1 MRDFLDRIIH
11 FKRPAEVKLVNGD
24 KFVTAVRSGNLLA
37 MKALSLGKADLDV
50 NYADPQNGNTALHY
64 SVLSGKIEFVELM
77 MRLEPD
83 PAAANIA
90 GQTAI
95 AIAVEKN
102 FQRAIKIMIESK
114 KADIEAVNSDGETVL
129 NIALRVQQE
138 KVARYLVD
146 CGANL
151 DRSLRHAINAGNWNQ
166 IRWLCANKANPDIL
180 DGQGYTPLC
189 KAIADGAVGDLR
201 LWANLGSN
209 LNFTGGNGPL
219 LRLKGLSPLMVAI
232 EMERREIIDEILAR
246 PGVELGTLS
255 PNGATAI
262 SFALRI
268 GDMRT
273 VRQIDQC
280 GFKLSQSPPT
290 RDGIT
295 PLMFA
300 AQSGRMEAVQWVV
313 ERETFSINLQDSI
326 GWTAIF
332 YATQRLSVDVV
343 DFLIS
348 RGAKVDLVSKDHKF
362 NLRRVAMSQ
371 MSKLAPESYKQKEVA
386 KELVQR
392 FSALAP

>member
-1 MRDFLDRIIH
+1 MKAIFERLKNL
-11 FKRPAEVKLVNGD
+11 KRPTQVKLVNGD
-24 KFVTAVRSGNLLA
+24 KFVAAVRSGNLLA
-37 MKALSLGKADLDV
+37 MKTYSLGKTDLDV
-50 NYADPQNGNTALHY
+50 NFADPQNGRTALHY
-64 SVLSGKIEFVELM
+64 AVISGKIEFVELM

-83 PAAANIA
+83 PSITDSD
-90 GQTAI
+90 GQTALAI
-95 AIAVEKN
+95 AIENN
-102 FQRAIKIMIESK
+102 FQRAIKMMVECK
-114 KADIEAVNSDGETVL
+114 KAPIEAVNANGETTL

-138 KVARYLVD
+138 KVALFL
-146 CGANL
+146 L
-151 DRSLRHAINAGNWNQ
+151 DRGASLEQSLRHAINKKRWEQ
-166 IRWLCANKANPDIL
+166 IRWLCAHKAHPDIL

-189 KAIADGAVGDLR
+189 KAIVDGVVGDVR

-219 LRLKGLSPLMVAI
+219 LRLKGFSPLMVAI

-246 PGVELGTLS
+246 PGIDLATMS
-255 PNGATAI
+255 PNGANAI
-262 SFALRI
+262 SFALRN

-290 RDGIT
+290 LDGLT

-300 AQSGRMEAVQWVV
+300 AQSGRLEAVQWVV
-313 ERETFSINLQDSI
+313 EREPDSINQQDSI

-332 YATQRLSVDVV
+332 YATQKLSLDVV

-348 RGAKVDLVSKDHKF
+348 RGAKIDLVSKDHKF

-371 MSKLAPESYKQKEVA
+371 MSKLPPDSYKQKEAA
-386 KELVQR
+386 KELLSR
-392 FSALAP
+392 FSSLAS